1 MLVTNEIL
9 GDKPQE
15 FFNSFRAANS
25 SIGSNFNMNTIF
37 DSIKYKQHYL
47 KEFKYLTDK
56 ELAEKFN
63 SQVGIR
69 YFNFAIQGFMNAMRE
84 DLERREL
91 DYREIGNEMSIS
103 YANKIKILDG
113 KITLKD

>member
-1 MLVTNEIL
+1 
-9 GDKPQE
+9 
-15 FFNSFRAANS
+15 
-25 SIGSNFNMNTIF
+25 MNTIF
-37 DSIKYKQHYL
+37 NSIKYKQHYL
-47 KEFKYLTDK
+47 EEFKYLTDK

-91 DYREIGNEMSIS
+91 DYREIGDEMSIS

>member
-1 MLVTNEIL
+1 
-9 GDKPQE
+9 
-15 FFNSFRAANS
+15 
-25 SIGSNFNMNTIF
+25 MNTIF
-37 DSIKYKQHYL
+37 NSIKYKQHYL
-47 KEFKYLTDK
+47 KEFKNLTDK

-63 SQVGIR
+63 GQVGIR
-69 YFNFAIQGFMNAMRE
+69 YFNFAIQGFMNAMSE

>member
-1 MLVTNEIL
+1 
-9 GDKPQE
+9 
-15 FFNSFRAANS
+15 
-25 SIGSNFNMNTIF
+25 MNTIF
-37 DSIKYKQHYL
+37 NSIKYKQHYL

-69 YFNFAIQGFMNAMRE
+69 YFNFAIQGFMNAMRQ
-84 DLERREL
+84 DLQRRQL
-91 DYREIGNEMSIS
+91 DYREIDEDMSIS

-113 KITLKD
+113 RITLKD